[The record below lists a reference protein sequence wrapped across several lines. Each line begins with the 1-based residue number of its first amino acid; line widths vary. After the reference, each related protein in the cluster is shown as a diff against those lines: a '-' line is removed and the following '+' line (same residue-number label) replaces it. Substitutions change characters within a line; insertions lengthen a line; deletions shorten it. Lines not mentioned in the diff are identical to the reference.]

1 MRRAVLIVVA
11 CVSLVAVACAPKSSS
26 TSAASGGGIRDRCG
40 MHAGDTRRDLYADG
54 ELTIGTGNPAYKP
67 WYGGKSVRG
76 FRVEGRRSTPATSTA
91 ARGTRRAFAYALAG
105 RLGFT
110 QDQVRGSGSRSQKT
124 FAPGPK
130 DYDFAMQQISY
141 SARSAPRRS
150 ISVDG
155 YFDVNQALIA
165 NNGSPAIG
173 VTTLAGLKD
182 LKLGAPLGTTSLRSS
197 RKKCSP
203 THEPTVYADPRP
215 RAQGDEVNGQIDD
228 GVVVDFPTAFY
239 GYADTVVGQFP
250 NLEGQQEQFGLA
262 FAKGNGFVPCA
273 ESGDRGACRPTGRS
287 MTSRPNGSRPT
298 RTYRP
303 SRSSARRKGKR

>member
-11 CVSLVAVACAPKSSS
+11 CISLVAVACAPKSSS
-26 TSAASGGGIRDRCG
+26 TSAASGGTFATAAECAQA
-40 MHAGDTRRDLYADG
+40 HAGDLLADG
-54 ELTIGTGNPAYKP
+54 ELTIATGNPAYKP
-67 WYGGKSVRG
+67 WYGGKSVPDSEWKAG
-76 FRVEGRRSTPATSTA
+76 QYTGDPHSGEGYEA
-91 ARGTRRAFAYALAG
+91 AFAYALAE

-110 QDQVRGSGSRSQKT
+110 QDQVQWLGIPFSKS

-130 DYDFAMQQISY
+130 DYDFAMQQIS
-141 SARSAPRRS
+141 
-150 ISVDG
+150 ISEKRAEAVDFSSG

-182 LKLGAPLGTTSLRSS
+182 LTLGAPLGTTSLQVHPGRSAAQH
-197 RKKCSP
+197 RAQGVP
-203 THEPTVYADPRP
+203 DPRS
-215 RAQGDEVNGQIDD
+215 RAQGDGQRRVD

-262 FAKGNGFVPCA
+262 FSKGNGFVPCA
-273 ESGDRGACRPTGRS
+273 DQAIAEMQADGTLDDLKAQWLETDA
-287 MTSRPNGSRPT
+287 NV
-298 RTYRP
+298 RP